1 MNRPQRIYR
10 ATNTYADFE
19 RRSNMAEKIGFIGL
33 GIMGKPMAKNLINAG
48 YDVTVFDI
56 FPDPI
61 EELVEAGATGAGSC
75 AEVAS
80 STDVIITMV
89 QDGPQAKQ
97 AILGDGGVIDG
108 ASTGD
113 LVVDMSSIAPGVS
126 QELGAGLA
134 EKNINFLD
142 APVSGG
148 EPFAISGDLAI
159 MVGGGAGDF
168 ERAKPIFD
176 VVGKSAVLCGAH
188 GAGNVTKLA
197 NQIVVGANIHG
208 LAEALVLATAAG
220 VNPQTVF
227 EAIQGGLAGS
237 NVMNAKAPMMI
248 GRNFEPGF
256 RIELHYKDINN
267 AMQTARELNI
277 PLPVTANLQQVLG
290 SLVIN
295 GNGTNDH
302 AGILKY
308 VEAAAAVEVK
318 RP

>member
-1 MNRPQRIYR
+1 
-10 ATNTYADFE
+10 
-19 RRSNMAEKIGFIGL
+19 MAEKIGFIGL

-48 YDVTVFDI
+48 YDVTVYDV

-61 EELVEAGATGAGSC
+61 EEMVEAGASAGSSC
-75 AEVAS
+75 ADVAEK
-80 STDVIITMV
+80 TDLIITMV

-97 AILGDGGVIDG
+97 AILGDGGVVDG
-108 ASTGD
+108 ASEGD

-126 QELGAGLA
+126 QELGAGLSA
-134 EKNINFLD
+134 SNVNFLD

-159 MVGGGAGDF
+159 MVGGNAADF
-168 ERAKPIFD
+168 ERAKPLFD
-176 VVGKSAVLCGAH
+176 VLGKSAVLCGAH

-197 NQIVVGANIHG
+197 NQICVGANIHA

-248 GRNFEPGF
+248 SRNFDPGF

-267 AMQTARELNI
+267 AMETARALNV
-277 PLPVTANLQQVLG
+277 PLQVTSNLQQVLT
-290 SLVIN
+290 SLVV
-295 GNGTNDH
+295 GGDGRNDH
-302 AGILKY
+302 SGILRY
-308 VEAAAAVEVK
+308 VEHLAGVEV
-318 RP
+318 REL

>member
-1 MNRPQRIYR
+1 
-10 ATNTYADFE
+10 
-19 RRSNMAEKIGFIGL
+19 MAEKIGFIGL

-48 YDVTVFDI
+48 YDLTVYDI

-61 EELVEAGATGAGSC
+61 DELVEAGATGAASC

-80 STDVIITMV
+80 ATDVVITMV

-97 AILGDGGVIDG
+97 AILGEGGIIEG
-108 ASTGD
+108 ASEGD

-159 MVGGGAGDF
+159 MVGGGADDF
-168 ERAKPIFD
+168 ERAKPLFN

-248 GRNFEPGF
+248 SRNFDPGF

-267 AMQTARELNI
+267 AMETARALNV
-277 PLPVTANLQQVLG
+277 PLQVTANLQQVLTA
-290 SLVIN
+290 LVVN
-295 GNGTNDH
+295 GDGRNDH
-302 AGILKY
+302 SGILRF
-308 VEAAAAVEVK
+308 VEQVAGVEV
-318 RP
+318 REL

>member
-1 MNRPQRIYR
+1 
-10 ATNTYADFE
+10 
-19 RRSNMAEKIGFIGL
+19 MAEKIGFIGL

-48 YDVTVFDI
+48 YDVTVYDI

-61 EELVEAGATGAGSC
+61 EEMVEAGASAGSS
-75 AEVAS
+75 AADVAS
-80 STDVIITMV
+80 KSDVVITMV
-89 QDGPQAKQ
+89 QDGPQARQ
-97 AILGDGGVIDG
+97 AILGDGGVAEG
-108 ASTGD
+108 ASEGD

-126 QELGAGLA
+126 QEIGSGLDGQ
-134 EKNINFLD
+134 NINFLD

-159 MVGGGAGDF
+159 MVGGGAADF
-168 ERAKPIFD
+168 ERAKPLFD
-176 VVGKSAVLCGAH
+176 VMGKSAVLCGAH

-248 GRNFEPGF
+248 SRNFDPGF

-267 AMQTARELNI
+267 AMETARALNV
-277 PLPVTANLQQVLG
+277 PLQVTSNLQQVLTA
-290 SLVIN
+290 LVV
-295 GNGTNDH
+295 GGEGTNDH
-302 AGILKY
+302 SGILRY
-308 VEAAAAVEVK
+308 VERLAGVEVK
-318 RP
+318 EL

>member
-1 MNRPQRIYR
+1 
-10 ATNTYADFE
+10 
-19 RRSNMAEKIGFIGL
+19 MAEKIGFIGL

-48 YDVTVFDI
+48 YDVTVYDI

-61 EELVEAGATGAGSC
+61 EEMVAAGASAGSSS
-75 AEVAS
+75 ADVAS
-80 STDVIITMV
+80 KTDIVITMV
-89 QDGPQAKQ
+89 QDGPQARQ
-97 AILGDGGVIDG
+97 AILGEGGVIDG
-108 ASTGD
+108 ASEGD

-126 QELGAGLA
+126 QELGSGLA
-134 EKNINFLD
+134 SKNINFLD

-159 MVGGGAGDF
+159 MVGGGAADF
-168 ERAKPIFD
+168 ERAKPLFD

-248 GRNFEPGF
+248 SRNFEPGF

-267 AMQTARELNI
+267 AMETARALNV
-277 PLPVTANLQQVLG
+277 PLQVTSNLQQVLT
-290 SLVIN
+290 SLVV
-295 GNGTNDH
+295 GGDGTNDH
-302 AGILKY
+302 SGILRY
-308 VEAAAAVEVK
+308 VEQLAGVEVK
-318 RP
+318 EL

>member
-1 MNRPQRIYR
+1 
-10 ATNTYADFE
+10 
-19 RRSNMAEKIGFIGL
+19 MAEKIGFIGL

-48 YDVTVFDI
+48 YDLTVYDI
-56 FPDPI
+56 FPDPV
-61 EELVEAGATGAGSC
+61 EELVEAGATSAGSC

-80 STDVIITMV
+80 ATDIVITMV

-97 AILGDGGVIDG
+97 AILGEGGIIQG
-108 ASTGD
+108 ASEGD

-168 ERAKPIFD
+168 ERAKPLFD

-248 GRNFEPGF
+248 SRNFEPGF

-267 AMQTARELNI
+267 AMETARALNV
-277 PLPVTANLQQVLG
+277 PLQVTANLQQVLTA
-290 SLVIN
+290 LVVN
-295 GNGTNDH
+295 GDGRNDH
-302 AGILKY
+302 SGILRF
-308 VEAAAAVEVK
+308 VEQVAGVEV
-318 RP
+318 REL

>member
-1 MNRPQRIYR
+1 
-10 ATNTYADFE
+10 
-19 RRSNMAEKIGFIGL
+19 MAEKIGFIGL

-56 FPDPI
+56 FPDPVS
-61 EELVEAGATGAGSC
+61 ELEAAGATGASSG

-80 STDVIITMV
+80 TTDVIITMV
-89 QDGPQAKQ
+89 QDGPQSKQ
-97 AILGDGGVIDG
+97 AILGEGGVIDG
-108 ASTGD
+108 ASEGD
-113 LVVDMSSIAPGVS
+113 LVIDMSSIAPGVS

-134 EKNINFLD
+134 AKNVNFLD

-159 MVGGGAGDF
+159 MVGGDAGDF
-168 ERAKPIFD
+168 ERAKPLFD
-176 VVGKSAVLCGAH
+176 VLGKSSVLCGAH

-248 GRNFEPGF
+248 ERNFEPGF

-267 AMQTARELNI
+267 AMETARALNV
-277 PLPVTANLQQVLG
+277 PLQVTANLQQVLT
-290 SLVIN
+290 SLVVS
-295 GNGTNDH
+295 GDGRNDH
-302 AGILKY
+302 SGILRY
-308 VEAAAAVEVK
+308 VEQLAGVEVK
-318 RP
+318 EL

>member
-1 MNRPQRIYR
+1 
-10 ATNTYADFE
+10 
-19 RRSNMAEKIGFIGL
+19 MAEKIGFIGL
-33 GIMGKPMAKNLINAG
+33 GIMGKPMAKNLVNAG
-48 YDVTVFDI
+48 YDLTVYDI
-56 FPDPI
+56 FPAPI
-61 EELVEAGATGAGSC
+61 EELVEAGANGARSC
-75 AEVAS
+75 AEVARTS
-80 STDVIITMV
+80 DVVITMV

-97 AILGDGGVIDG
+97 AILGEGGIIEG
-108 ASTGD
+108 ASEGD

-159 MVGGGAGDF
+159 MVGGDAGDF
-168 ERAKPIFD
+168 ERAKPLFD

-248 GRNFEPGF
+248 SRNFEPGF

-267 AMQTARELNI
+267 AMETARALNV
-277 PLPVTANLQQVLG
+277 PLQVTANLQQVLTA
-290 SLVIN
+290 LVVN
-295 GNGTNDH
+295 GDGRNDH
-302 AGILKY
+302 SGILRF
-308 VEAAAAVEVK
+308 VEQIAGVEV
-318 RP
+318 REL

>member
-1 MNRPQRIYR
+1 MS
-10 ATNTYADFE
+10 T
-19 RRSNMAEKIGFIGL
+19 KLGFIGL
-33 GIMGKPMAKNLINAG
+33 GIMGKPMARNLMAAG
-48 YDVTVFDI
+48 YHVTVYDVFDA
-56 FPDPI
+56 PVK
-61 EELVEAGATGAGSC
+61 ELGGEGAGTASSC
-75 AEVAS
+75 AEIAS
-80 STDVIITMV
+80 NVDIVITMV

-97 AILGDGGVIDG
+97 AILGEGGVIEG
-108 ASTGD
+108 ASEGD

-126 QELGAGLA
+126 QEIGAGLTA
-134 EKNINFLD
+134 KGINFLD

-159 MVGGGAGDF
+159 MVGGNAADF
-168 ERAKPIFD
+168 ERAKPLFD
-176 VVGKSAVLCGAH
+176 VLGKSSVLCGAH

-208 LAEALVLATAAG
+208 LAEALVLASAAG

-267 AMQTARELNI
+267 AMETARELNV
-277 PLPVTANLQQVLG
+277 PLQVTANLQQVLT
-290 SLVIN
+290 SLVVG
-295 GNGTNDH
+295 GNGKDDH
-302 AGILKY
+302 SGILKY
-308 VEAAAAVEVK
+308 VEAVSGVEV
-318 RP
+318 REL

>member
-1 MNRPQRIYR
+1 
-10 ATNTYADFE
+10 
-19 RRSNMAEKIGFIGL
+19 MAEKIGFIGL
-33 GIMGKPMAKNLINAG
+33 GIMGKPMAKNLIAAG
-48 YDVTVFDI
+48 YDLTVYDI
-56 FPDPI
+56 FPDPVD
-61 EELVEAGATGAGSC
+61 ELVEAGATGAASS

-80 STDVIITMV
+80 ATDVIITMV

-97 AILGDGGVIDG
+97 AILGDAGVADG
-108 ASTGD
+108 ASEGD

-126 QELGAGLA
+126 QEIGAGLT

-159 MVGGGAGDF
+159 MVGGAAGDF
-168 ERAKPIFD
+168 ERAKPLFD
-176 VVGKSAVLCGAH
+176 VLGKSSVLCGAH

-248 GRNFEPGF
+248 SRDFNPGF

-267 AMQTARELNI
+267 AMETARDLNV
-277 PLPVTANLQQVLG
+277 PLQVTSNLQQVLT
-290 SLVIN
+290 SLVVN
-295 GNGTNDH
+295 GDGRNDH
-302 AGILKY
+302 SGILRY
-308 VEAAAAVEVK
+308 VEQLAGVEVK
-318 RP
+318 EL

>member
-1 MNRPQRIYR
+1 
-10 ATNTYADFE
+10 
-19 RRSNMAEKIGFIGL
+19 MAEKIGFIGL
-33 GIMGKPMAKNLINAG
+33 GIMGKPMAKNLIAAG
-48 YDVTVFDI
+48 YDLTVYDI
-56 FPDPI
+56 FPDPVD
-61 EELVEAGATGAGSC
+61 ELVEAGATGAASS

-80 STDVIITMV
+80 ATDVIITMV

-97 AILGDGGVIDG
+97 AILGDGGVADG
-108 ASTGD
+108 ASEGD

-126 QELGAGLA
+126 QEIGAGLT

-159 MVGGGAGDF
+159 MVGGSAGDF
-168 ERAKPIFD
+168 ERAKPLFD
-176 VVGKSAVLCGAH
+176 VLGKSSVLCGAH

-248 GRNFEPGF
+248 SRDFNPGF

-267 AMQTARELNI
+267 AMETARDLNV
-277 PLPVTANLQQVLG
+277 PLQVTSNLQQVLT
-290 SLVIN
+290 SLVVN
-295 GNGTNDH
+295 GDGRNDH
-302 AGILKY
+302 SGILRY
-308 VEAAAAVEVK
+308 VEQLAGVEVK
-318 RP
+318 EL

>member
-1 MNRPQRIYR
+1 M
-10 ATNTYADFE
+10 AT
-19 RRSNMAEKIGFIGL
+19 KIGFIGL
-33 GIMGKPMAKNLINAG
+33 GIMGKPMARNLKAAG
-48 YDVTVFDI
+48 YTVTVYDVFDA
-56 FPDPI
+56 PVK
-61 EELVEAGATGAGSC
+61 ELGSEGFATASSC

-80 STDVIITMV
+80 KTEIVVTMV

-97 AILGDGGVIDG
+97 AILGDGGVIEG
-108 ASTGD
+108 ASQGD

-126 QELGAGLA
+126 QEIGAGLSA
-134 EKNINFLD
+134 AGINFLD

-159 MVGGGAGDF
+159 MVGGSAADF
-168 ERAKPIFD
+168 ERAKPLFD
-176 VVGKSAVLCGAH
+176 IVGKSSVLCGAH

-248 GRNFEPGF
+248 SRNFDPGF
-256 RIELHYKDINN
+256 RVELHYKDINN
-267 AMQTARELNI
+267 AMETARELNV
-277 PLPVTANLQQVLG
+277 PLQVTANLQQVLT
-290 SLVIN
+290 SLVVG
-295 GNGTNDH
+295 GNGKDDH
-302 AGILKY
+302 SGILKY
-308 VEAAAAVEVK
+308 VESVSGVEV
-318 RP
+318 REL

>member
-1 MNRPQRIYR
+1 
-10 ATNTYADFE
+10 
-19 RRSNMAEKIGFIGL
+19 MAEKIGFIGL

-48 YDVTVFDI
+48 YDVTVYDI

-61 EELVEAGATGAGSC
+61 EEMVEAGASSGSSS
-75 AEVAS
+75 ADVAS
-80 STDVIITMV
+80 KSDVIITMV
-89 QDGPQAKQ
+89 QDGPQARQ
-97 AILGDGGVIDG
+97 AILGDGGVAEG
-108 ASTGD
+108 AAEGD

-126 QELGAGLA
+126 QEIGSGLA
-134 EKNINFLD
+134 GQNINFLD

-159 MVGGGAGDF
+159 MVGGGAADF
-168 ERAKPIFD
+168 ERAKPLFD
-176 VVGKSAVLCGAH
+176 VMGKSAVLCGAH

-248 GRNFEPGF
+248 SRNFDPGF

-267 AMQTARELNI
+267 AMETARALNV
-277 PLPVTANLQQVLG
+277 PLQVTSNLQQVLT
-290 SLVIN
+290 SLVV
-295 GNGTNDH
+295 GGDGTNDH
-302 AGILKY
+302 SGILRY
-308 VEAAAAVEVK
+308 VEQLAGVEV
-318 RP
+318 REL

>member
-1 MNRPQRIYR
+1 
-10 ATNTYADFE
+10 
-19 RRSNMAEKIGFIGL
+19 MAEKIGFIGL

-48 YDVTVFDI
+48 YDVTVYDI

-61 EELVEAGATGAGSC
+61 EEMVGAGANAGNSS
-75 AEVAS
+75 ADVAS
-80 STDVIITMV
+80 KTDIVITMV
-89 QDGPQAKQ
+89 QDGPQARQ
-97 AILGDGGVIDG
+97 AILGEGGVIDG
-108 ASTGD
+108 ASEGD

-126 QELGAGLA
+126 QELGSGLA
-134 EKNINFLD
+134 GKNINFLD

-159 MVGGGAGDF
+159 MVGGGAADF
-168 ERAKPIFD
+168 ERAKPLFD

-237 NVMNAKAPMMI
+237 NVMNAKAPMMVS
-248 GRNFEPGF
+248 RNFEPGF

-267 AMQTARELNI
+267 AMETARALNV
-277 PLPVTANLQQVLG
+277 PLQVTANLQQVLT
-290 SLVIN
+290 SLVV
-295 GNGTNDH
+295 GGDGTNDH
-302 AGILKY
+302 AGILRY
-308 VEAAAAVEVK
+308 VEQLAGVEVK
-318 RP
+318 KL

>member
-1 MNRPQRIYR
+1 
-10 ATNTYADFE
+10 
-19 RRSNMAEKIGFIGL
+19 MAEKIGFIGL
-33 GIMGKPMAKNLINAG
+33 GIMGKPMAKNLVNAG
-48 YDVTVFDI
+48 YDLTVYDV
-56 FPDPI
+56 FPAPV
-61 EELVEAGATGAGSC
+61 EELVEAGANGAGSC
-75 AEVAS
+75 AEVARTS
-80 STDVIITMV
+80 DVVITMV

-97 AILGDGGVIDG
+97 AILGEGGIIEG
-108 ASTGD
+108 ASEGD

-159 MVGGGAGDF
+159 MVGGDAGDF
-168 ERAKPIFD
+168 ERAKPLFD

-248 GRNFEPGF
+248 SRNFEPGF

-267 AMQTARELNI
+267 AMETARALNV
-277 PLPVTANLQQVLG
+277 PLQVTANLQQVLTA
-290 SLVIN
+290 LVVN
-295 GNGTNDH
+295 GDGRNDH
-302 AGILKY
+302 SGILRF
-308 VEAAAAVEVK
+308 VEQIAGVEV
-318 RP
+318 REL

>member
-1 MNRPQRIYR
+1 
-10 ATNTYADFE
+10 
-19 RRSNMAEKIGFIGL
+19 MAEKIGFIGL

-48 YDVTVFDI
+48 YDVTVYDI
-56 FPDPI
+56 FPSPV
-61 EELVEAGATGAGSC
+61 EEVVAAGATSAASC

-80 STDVIITMV
+80 GTNVVITMV

-97 AILGDGGVIDG
+97 AILGEGGVIDG
-108 ASTGD
+108 ASEGD
-113 LVVDMSSIAPGVS
+113 LVIDMSSIAPGIS
-126 QELGAGLA
+126 QEIGTGLS
-134 EKNINFLD
+134 EKNIHFLD

-159 MVGGGAGDF
+159 MAGGDAGDF
-168 ERAKPIFD
+168 ERAKPLFD
-176 VVGKSAVLCGAH
+176 VLGKSAVLCGAH

-248 GRNFEPGF
+248 SRDFNPGF

-267 AMQTARELNI
+267 AMETARALNV
-277 PLPVTANLQQVLG
+277 PLQVTANLQQVLT
-290 SLVIN
+290 SLVVS
-295 GNGTNDH
+295 GDGQNDH
-302 AGILKY
+302 SGILRY
-308 VEAAAAVEVK
+308 VEQLAGVEV
-318 RP
+318 REL

>member
-1 MNRPQRIYR
+1 
-10 ATNTYADFE
+10 
-19 RRSNMAEKIGFIGL
+19 MAEKIGFIGL

-48 YDVTVFDI
+48 YDVTVYDI

-61 EELVEAGATGAGSC
+61 EEMVEAGASAGSSS
-75 AEVAS
+75 ADVAS
-80 STDVIITMV
+80 KSDVVITMV
-89 QDGPQAKQ
+89 QDGPQARQ
-97 AILGDGGVIDG
+97 AILGEGGVAAG
-108 ASTGD
+108 ASEGD
-113 LVVDMSSIAPGVS
+113 LIVDMSSIAPGVS
-126 QELGAGLA
+126 QEIGSGLA
-134 EKNINFLD
+134 AQNINFLD

-159 MVGGGAGDF
+159 MVGGGAADF
-168 ERAKPIFD
+168 ERAKPLFD
-176 VVGKSAVLCGAH
+176 VMGKSAVLCGSH

-248 GRNFEPGF
+248 SRNFDPGF

-267 AMQTARELNI
+267 AMETARALNV
-277 PLPVTANLQQVLG
+277 PLQVTSNLQQVLTA
-290 SLVIN
+290 LVV
-295 GNGTNDH
+295 GGDGTNDH
-302 AGILKY
+302 SGILRY
-308 VEAAAAVEVK
+308 VEQLAGVEV
-318 RP
+318 REL

>member
-1 MNRPQRIYR
+1 
-10 ATNTYADFE
+10 
-19 RRSNMAEKIGFIGL
+19 MAEKIGFIGL

-48 YDVTVFDI
+48 YDVTVYDI

-61 EELVEAGATGAGSC
+61 EEMVEAGASSGSSS
-75 AEVAS
+75 ADVAS
-80 STDVIITMV
+80 KSDVIITMV
-89 QDGPQAKQ
+89 QDGPQARQ
-97 AILGDGGVIDG
+97 AILGDGGVAYG
-108 ASTGD
+108 ASEGD

-126 QELGAGLA
+126 QEIGSGLA
-134 EKNINFLD
+134 GQNINFLD

-159 MVGGGAGDF
+159 MVGGGAADF
-168 ERAKPIFD
+168 ERAKPLFD
-176 VVGKSAVLCGAH
+176 VMGKSAVLCGAH

-248 GRNFEPGF
+248 SRNFDPGF

-267 AMQTARELNI
+267 AMETARALNV
-277 PLPVTANLQQVLG
+277 PLQVTSNLQQVLTA
-290 SLVIN
+290 LVV
-295 GNGTNDH
+295 GGDGTNDH
-302 AGILKY
+302 SGILRY
-308 VEAAAAVEVK
+308 VEQLAGVEV
-318 RP
+318 REL

>member
-1 MNRPQRIYR
+1 
-10 ATNTYADFE
+10 
-19 RRSNMAEKIGFIGL
+19 MAEKIGFIGL
-33 GIMGKPMAKNLINAG
+33 GIMGKPMAKNLIAAG
-48 YDVTVFDI
+48 YDLTVYDI
-56 FPDPI
+56 FPDPVD
-61 EELVEAGATGAGSC
+61 ELVEAGATGAASS

-80 STDVIITMV
+80 ATDVIITMV

-97 AILGDGGVIDG
+97 AILGDGGVADG
-108 ASTGD
+108 ASEGD

-126 QELGAGLA
+126 QEIGAGLT

-159 MVGGGAGDF
+159 MVGGAAGDF
-168 ERAKPIFD
+168 ERAKPLFD
-176 VVGKSAVLCGAH
+176 VLGKSSVLCGAH

-248 GRNFEPGF
+248 SRDFNPGF

-267 AMQTARELNI
+267 AMETARDLNV
-277 PLPVTANLQQVLG
+277 PLQVTSNLQQVLT
-290 SLVIN
+290 SLVVN
-295 GNGTNDH
+295 GDGRNDH
-302 AGILKY
+302 SGILRY
-308 VEAAAAVEVK
+308 VEQLAGVEVK
-318 RP
+318 EL